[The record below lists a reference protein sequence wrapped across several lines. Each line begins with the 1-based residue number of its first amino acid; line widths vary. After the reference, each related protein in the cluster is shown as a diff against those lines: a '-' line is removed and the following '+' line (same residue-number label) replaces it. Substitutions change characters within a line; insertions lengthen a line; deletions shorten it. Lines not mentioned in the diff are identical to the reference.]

1 MPRPL
6 TLPALLIALLLPA
19 SALAEDAWT
28 TEGADA
34 LRWPDAETISLVL
47 EAGDQVTVVYRAD
60 GMVRV
65 RKGGEFGWIPEA
77 TLTDLDPS
85 PTAEDEVGAWDLPD
99 MPSFDMPTLGGGPK
113 VAPKLD
119 AAPAAPAEPPPT
131 PEAPASE

>member
-1 MPRPL
+1 MPRPV

-28 TEGADA
+28 TQGADA
-34 LRWPDAETISLVL
+34 LRWPDAEKISLVL

-65 RKGGEFGWIPEA
+65 RKGGEFGWVPED
-77 TLTDLDPS
+77 TLTDADPT
-85 PTAEDEVGAWDLPD
+85 PATDDAAGAWDLPD
-99 MPSFDMPTLGGGPK
+99 MPSFDMPTLGSGPK
-113 VAPKLD
+113 LTPKLD
-119 AAPAAPAEPPPT
+119 AAPAAPAEPAPA